1 MNRKLG
7 LSLSLNLILFL
18 LCLVANSQTQD
29 EYKVYALRYMYY
41 GNFQAKD
48 WAVGAKDK
56 DSIRACQMIWLL
68 QGSNGRNILVDA
80 GRLDTS
86 KTRKKYYIRP
96 DSLLLRINVKQSDI
110 TDIILTH
117 PHYDHIGG
125 INLFPKAKVWMQKD
139 DFDYFVGEAWGENGF
154 SKGFKKND
162 VRNLIEINLQG
173 RLKLIK
179 GDSIEIIPGIRVFI
193 GSKHTFE
200 NQYLLVNSNST
211 TNKIIIA
218 SDAIWVYYNLE
229 NSLAIP
235 IFTFDPKAY
244 VEAMKR
250 MRTLITNPNLI
261 IPGHDDLV
269 FSKFPKIAEGVVLI
283 GN

>member
-1 MNRKLG
+1 MKRTIGFIFILQ
-7 LSLSLNLILFL
+7 LI
-18 LCLVANSQTQD
+18 CLEANSHSKD
-29 EYKVYALRYMYY
+29 EYKVFALRYMYY
-41 GNFQAKD
+41 GYSPAKEL
-48 WAVGAKDK
+48 AIGAGEK
-56 DSIRACQMIWLL
+56 DSVRVCQMIWLL
-68 QGSNGRNILVDA
+68 QGADGRNILVDT
-80 GRLDTS
+80 GQLDTS

-96 DSLLLRINVKQSDI
+96 DSLLECINVHPSDI

-173 RLKLIK
+173 RLKLVK
-179 GDSIEIIPGIRVFI
+179 GDNIEIIPGIKVFI

-211 TNKIIIA
+211 TNKILIA

-229 NSLAIP
+229 NSLPIP
-235 IFTFDPKAY
+235 IYTFDSIAY
-244 VEAMKR
+244 AEAMKR
-250 MRTLITNPNLI
+250 MKTLVTDPNLI

-269 FSKFPKIAEGVVLI
+269 FSKFPKVAEGIVKI